1 MAAKPITWLPPVWTG
16 ALPGATNLAELYHEN
31 SKYHAAI
38 MYRVGPQGVQSSPL
52 EATVDPRWLLPEPQP
67 LTMSVGEALQRRMS
81 ARSYGAR
88 ALSLDQL
95 AGVLGHAVG
104 RGRYPSAGGL
114 YPVDAYLFIQAVA
127 GLPAGLY
134 RYSPLHHGLCPL
146 PGNGQRL
153 LAGVLAP
160 GPIAE
165 LLGAPLWLLL
175 VADFPTMTQKYG
187 ARGYR
192 FTLQESGHMAQNIQ
206 LVTASMGLQ
215 SLVMGAYRDDI
226 LHEALGLDG
235 VERAVLAI
243 LPIGFSPAEVAPHG
257 G

>member
-1 MAAKPITWLPPVWTG
+1 MATNPTTWLPPVWTG
-16 ALPGATNLAELYHEN
+16 RLPGATNLAELYHEN

-38 MYRVGPQGVQSSPL
+38 MYRVGPQGVQSRPSEPPV
-52 EATVDPRWLLPEPQP
+52 EPRWLLPEPQP
-67 LTMSVGEALQRRMS
+67 LTMSVGEALARRMS
-81 ARSYGAR
+81 ARRYGAR
-88 ALSLDQL
+88 ALSMDILS
-95 AGVLGHAVG
+95 GVLGHAVG

-114 YPVDAYLFIQAVA
+114 YPVHAYLFIQAVA

-134 RYSPLHHGLCPL
+134 RYSPLQHGLSPL
-146 PGNGQRL
+146 PGDGKRM

-160 GPIAE
+160 DPVAD

-175 VADFPTMTQKYG
+175 VAEFPTMTQKYG

-192 FTLQESGHMAQNIQ
+192 FTLQESGHMAQNVQ
-206 LVTASMGLQ
+206 LVTASMGLN

-243 LPIGFSPAEVAPHG
+243 LPIGFSPAEVALHG